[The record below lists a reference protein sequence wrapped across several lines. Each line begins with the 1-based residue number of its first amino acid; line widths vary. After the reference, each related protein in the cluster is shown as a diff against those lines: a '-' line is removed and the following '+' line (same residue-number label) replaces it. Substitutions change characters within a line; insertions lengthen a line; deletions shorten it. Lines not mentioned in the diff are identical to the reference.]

1 MRRRRPTTSRSATE
15 AAPNRSMTAGR
26 ASMRCTMI
34 RCSPNCW
41 KCTANRGSISI
52 RMPGSNVHKIGLRW
66 GNEHEGIV
74 GKLSKKNGK
83 SRTNT
88 AIGSTAGGPQTR
100 ERNLKSLGAAPPSFA
115 KVHNFAGTLAAAKL
129 TGKLCKGHAAGG
141 GCGILRSAGWRERKP
156 MKLKLVVLALAIVC
170 ASQAA
175 ADSFNAFYSF
185 GDSSVD

>member
-1 MRRRRPTTSRSATE
+1 
-15 AAPNRSMTAGR
+15 
-26 ASMRCTMI
+26 
-34 RCSPNCW
+34 
-41 KCTANRGSISI
+41 
-52 RMPGSNVHKIGLRW
+52 MPGSNVHEIGLRW

-83 SRTNT
+83 SCTNT

-185 GDSSVD
+185 GDSSVDSGWWSGALQGQCDGAPTPCTTGKLPRIHGLRTPLPMEELALRLALDSR

>member
-1 MRRRRPTTSRSATE
+1 MERAARILRSDRPQ
-15 AAPNRSMTAGR
+15 
-26 ASMRCTMI
+26 
-34 RCSPNCW
+34 
-41 KCTANRGSISI
+41 
-52 RMPGSNVHKIGLRW
+52 
-66 GNEHEGIV
+66 
-74 GKLSKKNGK
+74 
-83 SRTNT
+83 
-88 AIGSTAGGPQTR
+88 GGPQPR

-185 GDSSVD
+185 GDSSVDSGWGSDALQREFGGGRAPSGTGNAKNGTQKANSLANGDTASPDGDVLSTTQIPAEGSCWNASPAH